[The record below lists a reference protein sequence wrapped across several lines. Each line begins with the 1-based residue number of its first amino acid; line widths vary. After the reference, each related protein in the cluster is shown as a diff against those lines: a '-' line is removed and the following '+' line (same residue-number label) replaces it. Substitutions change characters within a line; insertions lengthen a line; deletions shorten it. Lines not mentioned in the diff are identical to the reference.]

1 MRIKVGI
8 AGYGKMGKIRAH
20 TIDNYPDMEL
30 THVFDP
36 NITEIDRR
44 EVVLVKS
51 YKELLNADIDAVF
64 ICAYAKQAAE
74 YTCAALNAGLH
85 VFCEKPPAMQSE
97 ELNFVRSCLENSGK
111 ILKYGFNHRHHY
123 SVMEAKKLIE
133 SGKIGRILFMRGIY
147 GKAGSLDFEKNWRN
161 YKDFSGGGI
170 LMDQGIHMLD
180 LFMYLTND
188 CFRCIGASVKTAHWD
203 IEYEDNVMA
212 LLENKDGV
220 VASLHSSA
228 TQWRHKFSLEI
239 LGSTGYINLDGI
251 LSSTMS
257 YAPEKILVG
266 KHSDENTE
274 ISMGRPVES
283 TYTYEKDNSWNFELQ
298 EFIDAING
306 KSPISN
312 GSLADSVNLMRII
325 EEVYEKGR
333 I

>member
-1 MRIKVGI
+1 
-8 AGYGKMGKIRAH
+8 
-20 TIDNYPDMEL
+20 
-30 THVFDP
+30 
-36 NITEIDRR
+36 
-44 EVVLVKS
+44 
-51 YKELLNADIDAVF
+51 
-64 ICAYAKQAAE
+64 
-74 YTCAALNAGLH
+74 
-85 VFCEKPPAMQSE
+85 
-97 ELNFVRSCLENSGK
+97 
-111 ILKYGFNHRHHY
+111 
-123 SVMEAKKLIE
+123 
-133 SGKIGRILFMRGIY
+133 
-147 GKAGSLDFEKNWRN
+147 
-161 YKDFSGGGI
+161 
-170 LMDQGIHMLD
+170 MLD